1 MKRRTGRLSLI
12 LAAALCTGAVA
23 LTPSSA
29 PADYP
34 KPREVPVRWELDFK
48 SGPLRL
54 YIDAQNR
61 PWWYFTYEVINR
73 TGRDR
78 VWAPLLVLYNDQGE
92 IIRSGTNVPLGVTNE
107 ILDLLG
113 NPLLMPQ
120 NQVIGN
126 LLQGPEHAVEGL
138 AVWPAN
144 FLNVTEMNLF
154 ISGISGETAE
164 VANPKTGER
173 VIFQKT
179 LQIDYVIPGDPLA
192 RGSDPVS
199 VQDQRWIMR

>member
-1 MKRRTGRLSLI
+1 MKRRSGRLTLI
-12 LAAALCTGAVA
+12 LAAAISIGGVA
-23 LTPSSA
+23 MTSSSA
-29 PADYP
+29 PADHP
-34 KPREVPVRWELDFK
+34 KPREVPVRWELNFK
-48 SGPLRL
+48 PGPLRL
-54 YIDAQNR
+54 YIDSQNR
-61 PWWYFTYEVINR
+61 PWWYFTYEVVNR

-92 IIRSGTNVPLGVTNE
+92 ILRSGTNVPLSVTNE

-126 LLQGPEHAVEGL
+126 LLQGPENAVEGL

-154 ISGISGETAE
+154 IAGISGETAE
-164 VANPKTGER
+164 ASNPVTGEK

-192 RGSDPVS
+192 RGSDPVT